1 LLSLLATNSFVWFC
15 LRNCQIQ
22 TFSNDTFKL
31 VLTHKRNQVHKW
43 FISFRPYN
51 QFHEAKHI
59 PVYMADRNMFF
70 FTGHIAILPYCHI
83 AKSVKTSLA
92 ISKLF
97 FQIALIHNFLFV
109 TKKNDSVEFNMRNF
123 CSQRS
128 AFFLFLRQ
136 WAVLIND
143 IYLFRKCTAVY
154 LFRKCTAVYL
164 LRKCTAV
171 SKESVLQ
178 FLKSETKKLVHPADE
193 GGNTQT
199 PWASAMQKRRN
210 EDAQYIKMCLC
221 NTGGFF
227 LNLCFKSK

>member
-1 LLSLLATNSFVWFC
+1 MLSLLATNSFVWFC

-97 FQIALIHNFLFV
+97 FQIALIHNFLFM
-109 TKKNDSVEFNMRNF
+109 TKKMILLSSTWETFVHKDLLSSFFWDMTF
-123 CSQRS
+123 ICS
-128 AFFLFLRQ
+128 
-136 WAVLIND
+136 
-143 IYLFRKCTAVY
+143 
-154 LFRKCTAVYL
+154 
-164 LRKCTAV
+164 
-171 SKESVLQ
+171 ESVLQ